1 MLDFFRS
8 CGIVLYLKG
17 HDAMTTLEN
26 FYFGNVN
33 PSEYKQSKNT
43 KKKLSEMTQL
53 LDEIRS
59 MLTTEQQ
66 KEKLE
71 QIENCQLT
79 LIALSEKDA
88 YIEGFNLGVR
98 MATEIYTDTQQR

>member
-1 MLDFFRS
+1 
-8 CGIVLYLKG
+8 
-17 HDAMTTLEN
+17 MTTLED

-33 PSEYKQSKNT
+33 PSEYNQSKDT
-43 KKKLSEMTQL
+43 KKKLAEMTKL
-53 LDEIRS
+53 LDELRS

-71 QIENCQLT
+71 QMENCQLS

-88 YIEGFNLGVR
+88 YIEGFKLGVK
-98 MATEIYTDTQQR
+98 MATEIYADTQ